1 MVEGIINRV
10 VRRFEIVILDKR
22 IDMVVGGFCSLIMW
36 SRIKFFSRVVINVI
50 EYMIVRFICRILL
63 MLYLY

>member
-1 MVEGIINRV
+1 M

-22 IDMVVGGFCSLIMW
+22 IDMVVGGCCNLIMW
-36 SRIKFFSRVVINVI
+36 SRIRFFSRVVINVI